1 MEEMITTPTSYS
13 LLSYVFIVLCFKIGT
28 RHIDKSPS
36 VQTQPP
42 LKGFISVG
50 VVDSLLNKHN

>member
-36 VQTQPP
+36 VQTQTP
-42 LKGFISVG
+42 LKGFILVG
-50 VVDSLLNKHN
+50 ELTPC